1 MRAPGTGDAAAP
13 GRLVHRLAGLEG
25 AAGSAS
31 IRRMNDAS
39 KPDDL
44 PAPSD
49 AQVQALIAL
58 RDELQALNA
67 RLEYVAL
74 MLRLARAP
82 LTK

>member
-1 MRAPGTGDAAAP
+1 M
-13 GRLVHRLAGLEG
+13 
-25 AAGSAS
+25 S
-31 IRRMNDAS
+31 DAS
-39 KPDDL
+39 KPHDL
-44 PAPSD
+44 PPAPSD